1 MNTILLFLTILS
13 ISFLDAN
20 SSGEVIAQIG
30 DKVITVQDF
39 IERAEYTPR
48 PLYCKGNSTIDKR
61 IILNTLIGEK
71 LFSMEMK
78 KDIPNAIDKYLIGR
92 KNQKM
97 REVLFNHVTSEVLIQ
112 KDKFSHWYNLASLE
126 YDISYLSVLDIELVE
141 EISNSMIA
149 GESLNDIYFSYTNS
163 LDIPTRE
170 KINLFTIGNR
180 ALREELFSKAWSK
193 GDVLGPIVTDDN
205 IIMFVQVDKRKKV
218 FNLKPN
224 AIMQMNDE
232 ISTLISSH
240 LREGKHEK
248 FVSNLMSDM
257 TFDLNPKVYLKFSES
272 IRKWYNEMDDISSAS
287 DSGNK
292 NSQLKIESTED
303 ILLSLN
309 GEKISV
315 DQVISW
321 LAIHPLVFRDG
332 YYKDLNF
339 SDQLRYALADL
350 IRDRTL
356 NDKSKEF
363 NLDKHPKVIAEYNKW
378 YDNYRAIAQR
388 KEIVGEKFLNSTKV
402 GSALNEYF
410 TSLTQKY
417 TEQIKINVELLD
429 NISLS
434 SIDMVT
440 YNKIGPYKLT
450 VPFFPVITDTY
461 KFNYGQP
468 ISMDIYE

>member
-1 MNTILLFLTILS
+1 MKPILLFLTIF
-13 ISFLDAN
+13 ISSLEGYTPDQI
-20 SSGEVIAQIG
+20 IARVG

-48 PLYCKGNSTIDKR
+48 PLYCKGNSITDKR

-71 LFSMEMK
+71 LFSMEMNEG
-78 KDIPNAIDKYLIGR
+78 IPDRVESYLTGR

-97 REVLFNHVTSEVLIQ
+97 REVLFNHIVSEESSQ
-112 KDKFSHWYNLASLE
+112 KYKFSHWYNLASLE
-126 YDISYLSVLDIELVE
+126 YDISYLSVLDTHLVE

-218 FNLKPN
+218 VNLKPN

-240 LREGKHEK
+240 LQEGKYEK

-257 TFDLNPKVYLKFSES
+257 TFDLDPKVYLEFSES
-272 IRKWYNEMDDISSAS
+272 IRKWYNEMDDIASA
-287 DSGNK
+287 SGNK

-356 NDKSKEF
+356 NDKSREF
-363 NLDKHPKVIAEYNKW
+363 NLDKHPKVIVEYDKW

>member
-30 DKVITVQDF
+30 DRVITVQDF

-78 KDIPNAIDKYLIGR
+78 KDIPNAIEKYLIGR

-218 FNLKPN
+218 VNLKPN

-272 IRKWYNEMDDISSAS
+272 IRKWYNEMDDIASA
-287 DSGNK
+287 SGNK

-315 DQVISW
+315 NQVISW

-350 IRDRTL
+350 IRDRIL
-356 NDKSKEF
+356 NDKSREF
-363 NLDKHPKVIAEYNKW
+363 NLDKHPKVIAEYDKW

-388 KEIVGEKFLNSTKV
+388 KEIIGEEFLNSTKV